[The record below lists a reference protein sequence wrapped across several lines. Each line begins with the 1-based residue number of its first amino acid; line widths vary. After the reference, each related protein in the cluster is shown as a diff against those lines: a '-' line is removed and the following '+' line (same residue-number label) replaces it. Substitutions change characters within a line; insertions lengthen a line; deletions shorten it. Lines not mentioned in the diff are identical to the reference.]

1 MINFAMF
8 TVLKNNIDWAVGEQ
22 MMKLVM
28 GNTDLHRKKISVQI
42 SILKLFLWKL
52 VPPLGLIKQ

>member
-28 GNTDLHRKKISVQI
+28 GNTDLHRKRY
-42 SILKLFLWKL
+42 LFKSAYYFYGSLFCH
-52 VPPLGLIKQ
+52 